1 MDSPAAR
8 FTLSKSFKVEII
20 AACNAPEFRSSSAG
34 IDIVRDTVEED
45 KVDEV
50 GGIDKIVVTGARVG
64 SMDGCAEG
72 IGVGAVGA
80 KVGAVGVGVGSKVGT
95 HSSSQQNV

>member
-1 MDSPAAR
+1 MIDTSR
-8 FTLSKSFKVEII
+8 EQDHV
-20 AACNAPEFRSSSAG
+20 CNTRSSSAG

-80 KVGAVGVGVGSKVGT
+80 KVGAVGADQFKEEQGVTRVSI
-95 HSSSQQNV
+95 NE